1 MDDTPQPPAGTPGPP
16 DQPTPPPSG
25 APPPPPVAPPPPPT
39 APPPQAGWQA
49 PQPAWQPQPVP
60 MRPRGPHG
68 QPMFGSVELATW
80 WSRVGAALLDGIF
93 AFLPLIIAIPF
104 AASDSSGLHVVAGI
118 LAILWFAW
126 SFFIYYPVFMQR
138 AGERN
143 GQSLGKQVAGI
154 RVIRDGGEPMNY
166 GWALLRQFVVIYLL
180 FGVLG
185 SIFFSIP
192 ILLDYL
198 WPLWDESNRALHD
211 MIVSTHVVRADP
223 PPGAPPPPSG
233 GLAQQSQS
241 IGLT

>member
-1 MDDTPQPPAGTPGPP
+1 
-16 DQPTPPPSG
+16 
-25 APPPPPVAPPPPPT
+25 
-39 APPPQAGWQA
+39 
-49 PQPAWQPQPVP
+49 
-60 MRPRGPHG
+60 
-68 QPMFGSVELATW
+68 MFGSVELATW
-80 WSRVGAALLDGIF
+80 WSRAGALLLDVLFAILPIIVGAIF
-93 AFLPLIIAIPF
+93 AATDSRGLQAI
-104 AASDSSGLHVVAGI
+104 GVILI
-118 LAILWFAW
+118 LAGVAW
-126 SFFIYYPVFMQR
+126 AYFVYYPVFMAR
-138 AGERN
+138 PGERN
-143 GQSLGKQVAGI
+143 GQSIGKQIAGI

-166 GWALLRQFVVIYLL
+166 GWALLRQFVVIVLL

>member
-1 MDDTPQPPAGTPGPP
+1 
-16 DQPTPPPSG
+16 
-25 APPPPPVAPPPPPT
+25 
-39 APPPQAGWQA
+39 
-49 PQPAWQPQPVP
+49 

-68 QPMFGSVELATW
+68 QPLFGSVELATW
-80 WSRVGAALLDGIF
+80 WSRAGALLLDFLFAVLPIIVGGIF
-93 AFLPLIIAIPF
+93 AATDSTALQTIGIVIVIA
-104 AASDSSGLHVVAGI
+104 GVV
-118 LAILWFAW
+118 WCYFV
-126 SFFIYYPVFMQR
+126 YYPLFMMR
-138 AGERN
+138 GGERN
-143 GQSLGKQVAGI
+143 GQTLGKQIAGI
-154 RVIRDGGEPMNY
+154 RVVRDSGEPMNY
-166 GWALLRQFVVIYLL
+166 GWALLRQFVVIVLL